1 MEQFSFK
8 SSYMKSVTLFKS
20 TIVVIHYC
28 EFNTLHKYL
37 YDGCIITY
45 VILHLKNTNVIS
57 NI

>member
-20 TIVVIHYC
+20 TIVVIHTRIIDYC

-37 YDGCIITY
+37 YDGCIITC
-45 VILHLKNTNVIS
+45 VILYLKTQM
-57 NI
+57 